1 MSDKI
6 EDEERSL
13 PKPKIMLVDDE
24 PVVTDSLK
32 TLLEF
37 ETNYEILAF
46 QSPVDA
52 LKMFQA
58 TPVDVVISDSLMAD
72 MDGLEFLAEIKK
84 LHPDTVRIL
93 LTGYGDKENAI
104 KAVNEVGIFQYIE
117 KPWDNEH
124 LKLVIRNALA
134 NKNLKEILHKKIRA
148 LDTLLLQRDSLV
160 QNQELFKEELSLA
173 RELQERLLPNEFPEA
188 NGISFTAKYL
198 PALEVGGD
206 FYDVMPLANNRIA
219 ILIADI
225 TGHGIQAA
233 LSTTLLKLSFSDFK
247 NCDMGTGDILAG
259 MNATLMKI
267 LPANVFVAALVVIL
281 DTRSAQCSI
290 VNGGIPYPIVLR
302 RSKHRVEPVLASGLV
317 LGVVEKAS
325 YTPGQEVV
333 IKLEESDSL
342 ILYTDGLSEI
352 QNEANE
358 QFGYEFLKNMI
369 LENSEKSGEK
379 LIEHLVSLARRFS
392 NQDHNWDDI
401 TILGI
406 EKA

>member
-1 MSDKI
+1 MKRD
-6 EDEERSL
+6 L

-84 LHPDTVRIL
+84 LYPDTARIL

-134 NKNLKEILHKKIRA
+134 NKNLKEILHKKIRE

-173 RELQERLLPNEFPEA
+173 RQLQERLLPNEFPEA

-206 FYDVMPLANNRIA
+206 FYDVMP
-219 ILIADI
+219 
-225 TGHGIQAA
+225 
-233 LSTTLLKLSFSDFK
+233 
-247 NCDMGTGDILAG
+247 
-259 MNATLMKI
+259 
-267 LPANVFVAALVVIL
+267 
-281 DTRSAQCSI
+281 
-290 VNGGIPYPIVLR
+290 
-302 RSKHRVEPVLASGLV
+302 
-317 LGVVEKAS
+317 
-325 YTPGQEVV
+325 
-333 IKLEESDSL
+333 
-342 ILYTDGLSEI
+342 
-352 QNEANE
+352 
-358 QFGYEFLKNMI
+358 
-369 LENSEKSGEK
+369 
-379 LIEHLVSLARRFS
+379 
-392 NQDHNWDDI
+392 
-401 TILGI
+401 
-406 EKA
+406 

>member
-32 TLLEF
+32 TFLEF

-104 KAVNEVGIFQYIE
+104 KAVNEVGLFQYIE

-134 NKNLKEILHKKIRA
+134 NKSLKEILHKKIQE
-148 LDTLLLQRDSLV
+148 LDRLLLQQDYLV

-173 RELQERLLPNEFPEA
+173 RQLQERLLPHEFPDDK
-188 NGISFTAKYL
+188 GISFTAKYL
-198 PALEVGGD
+198 PALEIGGD
-206 FYDVMPLANNRIA
+206 FYDIIPLSNHRLAV
-219 ILIADI
+219 LIADI

-233 LSTTLLKLSFSDFK
+233 LCTTLLKFSFLDFK
-247 NCDMGTGDILAG
+247 NCDMGAGEILAG
-259 MNATLMKI
+259 MNATLKKI
-267 LPANVFVAALVVIL
+267 LPSNIFVAALVAVI
-281 DTRSAQCSI
+281 DTKSAQCSI

-317 LGVVEKAS
+317 LGVVGKKS
-325 YTPGQEVV
+325 KFFTFPV
-333 IKLEESDSL
+333 SL
-342 ILYTDGLSEI
+342 IYP
-352 QNEANE
+352 
-358 QFGYEFLKNMI
+358 LK
-369 LENSEKSGEK
+369 K
-379 LIEHLVSLARRFS
+379 
-392 NQDHNWDDI
+392 
-401 TILGI
+401 TY
-406 EKA
+406 